1 MAAFLIIRGSLSG
14 IIFAIFGPPT
24 ISGDTD
30 RWRSNRT
37 DNRIGYCRAHS
48 FFRIAQIARR
58 KEYYDSALRIRAAR
72 LLVDK
77 CSPGIVFLDLCPIQ
91 SIDFAWNVSSG
102 YIQRV
107 CIPIQG
113 INFDVAFRIFFSLSE
128 ILREYVVFLN
138 AV

>member
-37 DNRIGYCRAHS
+37 GNRIGYCRAHS

-77 CSPGIVFLDLCPIQ
+77 CFPGIVFLDLCPIQ